1 MTREEWIE
9 KEVAAKE
16 EVMSLDAHNK
26 TVLRSMLEKEFNEL
40 EREAVR
46 TDNHTGRDDQ

>member
-1 MTREEWIE
+1 MTREDWIE

-16 EVMSLDAHNK
+16 EVMHLDAHNK
-26 TVLRSMLEKEFNEL
+26 ATLRSVLGKEFDAL

-46 TDNHTGRDDQ
+46 QDNHTGRDDQ